1 MATLD
6 RWLTRIEQFLLGSAI
21 LGSSLI
27 LFVNVI
33 LRYFFAKGLV
43 WAEESVR
50 YLIIWMVLIG
60 SSMAARNSQHIN
72 VDVLINLLPVG
83 PRRHANTVLR
93 LIAALFSA
101 ALCFWS
107 FRLTLLIKA
116 SGQIT
121 PGMQIP
127 TYWAYLAIPVGSA
140 LMTLRFVQGALANR
154 KEAQQA

>member
-6 RWLTRIEQFLLGSAI
+6 RWLTRVEHLLLGSAI

-27 LFVNVI
+27 LFINVV

-50 YLIIWMVLIG
+50 YMIIWMVFIG
-60 SSMAARNSQHIN
+60 GSVAAHKAQHIN
-72 VDVLINLLPVG
+72 VDVLINLLPES
-83 PRRHANTVLR
+83 PRRTANLVVR
-93 LIAALFSA
+93 LIAALFCA
-101 ALCFWS
+101 ALCIWGA
-107 FRLTLLIKA
+107 RLTLLIKA

-140 LMTLRFVQGALANR
+140 LMALRFVQSALLAR
-154 KEAQQA
+154 EEGKSA

>member
-6 RWLTRIEQFLLGSAI
+6 RWLTRIEQLLLGSAI

-27 LFVNVI
+27 LFINVI

-60 SSMAARNSQHIN
+60 GSMAARNSQHIN
-72 VDVLINLLPVG
+72 VDVLVNLLPAG
-83 PRRHANTVLR
+83 PRRHANTILR
-93 LIAALFSA
+93 LVAALFSA
-101 ALCFWS
+101 ALCVWS
-107 FRLTLLIKA
+107 VRLTLLIKA

-140 LMTLRFVQGALANR
+140 LMTVRFVQAALANR
-154 KEAQQA
+154 EGAQQA